1 MTPRQRSDV
10 VIEFP
15 DFAISAGEPEDVG
28 CSLQEQLGNNEGR
41 RDLDEGKKLGRTVEP
56 RAWRD
61 ASWVVCFM
69 RKFSVPALGIRTDG
83 CQTHCFPKAA
93 VPGAANRA

>member
-10 VIEFP
+10 VIKFP

-41 RDLDEGKKLGRTVEP
+41 RDLDEGKRRRGGEDS
-56 RAWRD
+56 RAKSLER
-61 ASWVVCFM
+61 CIM
-69 RKFSVPALGIRTDG
+69 GSVLHEKVLCSSIG
-83 CQTHCFPKAA
+83 H
-93 VPGAANRA
+93 